1 MAGSLADFKYIDD
14 QGKAWLI
21 RIDKS
26 NALITGTGF
35 VVLTQA
41 DLSLDFLPRNI
52 EPRFVNCRH
61 PTRPINRTLY
71 CQSTSA
77 ALWLG
82 TVRTVQLTDYQNRS
96 LQTFN
101 VGKRVGEVEK
111 YRANLIDSYQNDSP

>member
-35 VVLTQA
+35 IAIAQA
-41 DLSLDFLPRNI
+41 DLSLNYLPRNL
-52 EPRFVNCRH
+52 EARYVNCRH

-71 CQSTSA
+71 CRSTSS

-82 TVRTVQLTDYQNRS
+82 TVTTVSLIDYQDKS

-101 VGKRVGEVEK
+101 VGKRVAENQK
-111 YRANLIDSYQNDSP
+111 YRPNLIDSYQNDST

>member
-1 MAGSLADFKYIDD
+1 MAGSVADFKYFDD
-14 QGKAWLI
+14 QGKPWLI

-26 NALITGTGF
+26 NALVTGTGF
-35 VVLTQA
+35 TLLTQA
-41 DLSLDFLPRNI
+41 ELALDFLPRNI

-71 CQSTSA
+71 CQSTSS

-82 TVRTVQLTDYQNRS
+82 AVRTVQLTDFQDKS

-101 VGKRVGEVEK
+101 VGKRVAEEEK
-111 YRANLIDSYQNDSP
+111 GVAHIHNDRR